1 VSEGRHGASC
11 VDVRFS
17 RAYPAGAGESAGG
30 AEPPG
35 GGELA
40 LEDYARALT
49 RADEAGALRSPDGSL
64 VGVHLCAPAAPPGEA
79 AREDLEAFAANLAA
93 RPGSGL
99 GWS

>member
-1 VSEGRHGASC
+1 MSEGRHAASC

-17 RAYPAGAGESAGG
+17 RGYAAGG
-30 AEPPG
+30 AEPPS

-49 RADEAGALRSPDGSL
+49 RADEAEVLRSPDGSL

-79 AREDLEAFAANLAA
+79 AREDIEAFAADLAG
-93 RPGSGL
+93 RSGGGL

>member
-1 VSEGRHGASC
+1 MSEGRHAASC

-17 RAYPAGAGESAGG
+17 RGYAAGG
-30 AEPPG
+30 AEPPNG
-35 GGELA
+35 GEPPSGGELA

-49 RADEAGALRSPDGSL
+49 RADEAEVLRSPDGSL

-79 AREDLEAFAANLAA
+79 AREDIEAFAADLAV
-93 RPGSGL
+93 RSGGGL